1 MPGHAVT
8 GNGRT
13 GAGHAHARHGA
24 HAHTRHRFMHC
35 CWAYSGRPDGAT
47 HGMMVGALLHHV
59 TPEMGWNGLAGSTSG
74 TTIRI
79 HHSILITHVRVSTVV
94 KL

>member
-1 MPGHAVT
+1 MPGHAIAT
-8 GNGRT
+8 DGRT
-13 GAGHAHARHGA
+13 GAGHPHTWHGA

-35 CWAYSGRPDGAT
+35 RWTYSGWPNGAT

-59 TPEMGWNGLAGSTSG
+59 SPEMRRNGLAGSTG
-74 TTIRI
+74 TTIGI
-79 HHSILITHVRVSTVV
+79 HHSILITHVVSTVV